1 MTTNQGSNIDPLGQL
16 ENYDVNDRLNE
27 LRNLDLDESFIY
39 GITYYKYYI
48 NFKLFHSASIS
59 SIQLKNSLIQNNHK
73 FLR

>member
-27 LRNLDLDESFIY
+27 LRNLDIDESFID
-39 GITYYKYYI
+39 GITYDKYQI
-48 NFKLFHSASIS
+48 KLKLFHSASIS